1 MENFVSMDSQG
12 IINYRGERMKKELKF
27 YKTLFMSTFSVSA
40 FTFGGGYVIVPL
52 MKQKFVD
59 TLHWI
64 DEDEM
69 LDIVAISQ
77 SLPGPMVVDASA
89 LIGYRLAGI
98 PGACVALL
106 STILP
111 PLVIL
116 SVISLFYQAFKTNS
130 VVNAVLKGMQAG
142 IAAIIADV
150 VISGA
155 VKICKQKNTLS
166 IFIMLA
172 SFCAIYFLNVNV
184 IWVILICGAFGGILT
199 IIQNRKKVNK
209 S

>member
-1 MENFVSMDSQG
+1 MEKG
-12 IINYRGERMKKELKF
+12 LKF
-27 YKTLFMSTFSVSA
+27 YKKLFISTFSVSA

-89 LIGYRLAGI
+89 LVGYRLAGI

-116 SVISLFYQAFKTNS
+116 SVISFFYQAFKTNP

-142 IAAIIADV
+142 IAAVIADV
-150 VISGA
+150 VISGT
-155 VKICKQKNTLS
+155 VKICKSKNTLS
-166 IFIMLA
+166 IFIMIA
-172 SFCAIYFLNVNV
+172 SFCAIYFLNINV
-184 IWVILICGAFGGILT
+184 IWVILVCGAFGGILT
-199 IIQNRKKVNK
+199 TIQNRKKAPK
-209 S
+209 A

>member
-1 MENFVSMDSQG
+1 MVIQV
-12 IINYRGERMKKELKF
+12 KKDFQF
-27 YKTLFMSTFSVSA
+27 YKKLFLSTFSVSA

-59 TLHWI
+59 SLHWI

-89 LIGYRLAGI
+89 LVGYRLAGI
-98 PGACVALL
+98 PGALVALL

-116 SVISLFYQAFKTNS
+116 SVISLFYQAFKSNRI
-130 VVNAVLKGMQAG
+130 VNAVLRGMQAG
-142 IAAIIADV
+142 IAAVIADV
-150 VISGA
+150 VLSDCI
-155 VKICKQKNTLS
+155 KICESKNIRS
-166 IFIMLA
+166 ILIMIL
-172 SFCAIYFLNVNV
+172 SFCVIYFLNVNV
-184 IWVILICGAFGGILT
+184 IWVILACGALGGIFT
-199 IIQNRKKVNK
+199 AVSAKRKKAPK
-209 S
+209 A

>member
-1 MENFVSMDSQG
+1 
-12 IINYRGERMKKELKF
+12 MKQEDTEKKDLLF
-27 YKTLFMSTFSVSA
+27 YKTLFVSTLSVSA

-77 SLPGPMVVDASA
+77 SLPGPLVVDASV

-98 PGACVALL
+98 SGAIVALL

-116 SVISLFYQAFKTNS
+116 SVVSLFYQAFKMNP

-142 IAAIIADV
+142 IAAVIVDV
-150 VISGA
+150 VISGS
-155 VKICKQKNTLS
+155 VNICKSKKALS
-166 IFIMLA
+166 IIIMIA
-172 SFCAIYFLNVNV
+172 SFTAIYFLKVNV
-184 IWVILICGAFGGILT
+184 IWVILACGLFGGTLT
-199 IIQNRKKVNK
+199 AIQNRKKAPK
-209 S
+209 A

>member
-1 MENFVSMDSQG
+1 
-12 IINYRGERMKKELKF
+12 MKKDFKF
-27 YKTLFMSTFSVSA
+27 YKTLFLSTFSVSA

-77 SLPGPMVVDASA
+77 SLPGPLVVDASV

-98 PGACVALL
+98 PGAITALL

-116 SVISLFYQAFKTNS
+116 SVVSLFYQAFKTNP
-130 VVNAVLKGMQAG
+130 VINAVLKGMQAG
-142 IAAIIADV
+142 IAAVIVNV
-150 VISGA
+150 VISDGI
-155 VKICKQKNTLS
+155 KICKSKNALS
-166 IFIMLA
+166 IFIMIA

-184 IWVILICGAFGGILT
+184 ILVILVCGVFGGTFT
-199 IIQNRKKVNK
+199 IIQKRKKAPK
-209 S
+209 A

>member
-1 MENFVSMDSQG
+1 
-12 IINYRGERMKKELKF
+12 MKKDFKF
-27 YKTLFMSTFSVSA
+27 YKALFLSTFSVSA

-59 TLHWI
+59 KLHWI

-77 SLPGPMVVDASA
+77 SLPGPLVVDASV
-89 LIGYRLAGI
+89 LVGYRLAGI
-98 PGACVALL
+98 PGAIVSLL
-106 STILP
+106 STALP

-116 SVISLFYQAFKTNS
+116 SVVSLFYQAFKTNPL
-130 VVNAVLKGMQAG
+130 VNAVLKGMQAG

-150 VISGA
+150 VISGGI
-155 VKICKQKNTLS
+155 KIFKSRNTLS
-166 IFIMLA
+166 IIIMIA

-184 IWVILICGAFGGILT
+184 IWVILVCGTLGGILT
-199 IIQNRKKVNK
+199 VTKSKKKVPK
-209 S
+209 I